1 MQDKDMEEII
11 SNVLTFMKQ
20 GDELSQELF
29 VESLKEM
36 NENARNWDNLS
47 TRDKLS
53 LKLEFK
59 QILQM
64 NELGKLIKNSI

>member
-11 SNVLTFMKQ
+11 SNVLAFIKQ
-20 GDELSQELF
+20 GDELSQEFF
-29 VESLKEM
+29 VEQLKEM
-36 NENARNWDNLS
+36 NENADNWDNLS

-64 NELGKLIKNSI
+64 SELGKLIKNSI